1 MGDNK
6 NFILFAVLSLA
17 FFMGYEYFVLGPKM
31 QRAQEAQQAQVA
43 QQAETGAADKA
54 TAGDQITPPDSSVPV
69 STPKAKAPV
78 LADVGH
84 VSVDTPELKGSINL
98 RGATFDDIILSN
110 FTTSLD
116 KDSKKVRLLS
126 SETKA
131 DGYYARF
138 GWVAPAGTSAGAMPT
153 DTSVWTADHDTL
165 TPDQPVTLAWD
176 NGQGTRF
183 LMKVSVDDKF
193 MFTVDQSVINTSG
206 AAMKVAP
213 YGIIMRKGEPKTSG
227 LYILHEGPMSVFDGI
242 YEEKTYKDLTKDG
255 DFETKGTDGTGGW
268 IGITDKYWMA
278 TLIPDPKSKVAR
290 ARMERNTGSND
301 AVSYDV
307 NFVQDWKDVPAGQT
321 VETTNHLYAGAKIVK
336 VIDAYKAKYGITD
349 FDKAVDWGYFW
360 FFTKP
365 IFHGLHWLFQL
376 TGNYG
381 VAIILMTMILKLLL
395 FPLAS
400 KSYRSMSHMKR
411 AQPKIKAIQERYKDD
426 KQRQQ
431 QEMMALYKSEK
442 INPAAGCLPMI
453 PQTFVFFA
461 LYKTLYVTIEMRHQ
475 PFFGW
480 IHDLSAP
487 DHMTILNFFGL
498 IPWTPPTAI
507 AIGVLPML
515 MGITMYLQQK
525 MNPQSAQMDPT
536 QAKVMSFLP
545 LVFTFIMARFSAG
558 LVLYWTC
565 NNTLSILQQWVIMR
579 REDARLSRASA
590 SKASS

>member
-31 QRAQEAQQAQVA
+31 QKAQEAQQAQIA
-43 QQAETGAADKA
+43 QEAKTGETAKA
-54 TAGDQITPPDSSVPV
+54 AGDKIAPPESGVPSSAP
-69 STPKAKAPV
+69 AQKAPV
-78 LADVGH
+78 LENVGQ
-84 VSVDTPELKGSINL
+84 VTVDTPELKGSINL
-98 RGATFDDIILSN
+98 RGATFDDIILNN

-126 SETKA
+126 SENKP

-138 GWVAPAGTSAGAMPT
+138 GWVAPAGTPAGALPT
-153 DTSVWTADHDTL
+153 DMSVWTADHDTL

-213 YGIIMRKGEPKTSG
+213 YGIITRKGEPKTSG

-242 YEEKTYKDLTKDG
+242 YEEKTYKNLTKDG

-278 TLIPDPKSKVAR
+278 TLVPDPKAKVAR
-290 ARMERNTGSND
+290 ARMERNTNSAGQI
-301 AVSYDV
+301 SYDV
-307 NFVQDWKDVPAGQT
+307 NFVQNWTDVPAGQT

-365 IFHGLHWLFQL
+365 IFHGLHWLFQI

-426 KQRQQ
+426 KARQQ
-431 QEMMALYKSEK
+431 QEMMALYKAEK

-480 IHDLSAP
+480 IHDLSAA
-487 DHMTILNFFGL
+487 DHLTIVNLFGL

-515 MGITMYLQQK
+515 MGFTMWLQQK

-536 QAKVMSFLP
+536 QAKVMQFLP

-579 REDARLSRASA
+579 REDARLAGL
-590 SKASS
+590 SKTSS